1 MPASKRIHTIS
12 ILWYIVSDYVTAML
26 SANIFHFSRRYL
38 LSEAIFSNN
47 HLILTQRFWLGAATI
62 PVCWL
67 ILFTIAGS
75 YQNLYQKSRLNEL
88 TNTFISCLIGCTIV
102 FFAIVFNDPVKDYHY
117 FYQTYF
123 IYLFSQFFLTSI
135 GRIVI
140 LNFVR
145 RQVRTGKVF
154 FNTLLV
160 GHDDV
165 ATRIYKATLEGL
177 ALSGYRYKGFV
188 SNGNASGNGIAA
200 WLPNLGN
207 SHAIEKTIDE
217 HDIRLVVVALEAG
230 DREDLETIVEKLSI
244 KDVRIKIIPST
255 LDILAGSVRT
265 NNVLG
270 AVLSDI
276 YTSPMPE
283 WQQNIKRIMD
293 IFCAVV
299 GFIFFS
305 PLMLYAALRVR
316 LSSPGPILYKQER
329 IGFKGRKFQIYKFRS
344 MIRDAEKNG
353 PALSS
358 ANDPRITAW
367 GRTMRKWRIDEL
379 PQLWNILSG
388 EMSLVGPR
396 PEREYYV
403 EQLYHRTPYFRYL
416 LKVKPGLTS
425 WGMVQFGYAENLQD
439 MLERMRYDLMY
450 LENISLVLDMKIM
463 LHTLRIILTGQGK

>member
-1 MPASKRIHTIS
+1 MPTSKRKHTIS
-12 ILWYIVSDYVTAML
+12 ILWYIASDYVAAML
-26 SANIFHFSRRYL
+26 SANIFHFSRRHL
-38 LSEAIFSNN
+38 LSEPIFIDH
-47 HLILTQRFWLGAATI
+47 HLLLTQRYWLGAATI
-62 PVCWL
+62 PLCWL
-67 ILFTIAGS
+67 ILFTIAGA
-75 YQNLYQKSRLNEL
+75 YQNLYQKSRVNEM
-88 TNTFISCLIGCTIV
+88 TNTFVSCLIGSTIV

-123 IYLFSQFFLTSI
+123 IYLFSQFILTAI
-135 GRIVI
+135 GRMTI

-145 RQVRTGKVF
+145 GQVRSGKVI

-160 GHDDV
+160 GSDAV
-165 ATRIYKATLEGL
+165 ATHIFKNTRDGL
-177 ALSGYRYKGFV
+177 ALSGYRYKGYV
-188 SNGNASGNGIAA
+188 ANENASSNGIAY
-200 WLPNLGN
+200 WLPQLGR
-207 SHAIEKTIDE
+207 SGEIENTIDE
-217 HDIRLVVVALEAG
+217 HNIRLVVVALEAG
-230 DREDLETIVEKLSI
+230 DREDLEVIVEKLST

-265 NNVLG
+265 SNVLG

-293 IFCAVV
+293 IACATAAA
-299 GFIFFS
+299 IFFS
-305 PLMLYAALRVR
+305 PLMLYAAIRVR

-329 IGFKGRKFQIYKFRS
+329 IGFKGKKFQIYKFRS
-344 MIRDAEKNG
+344 MTSDAEKEG

-358 ANDPRITAW
+358 ANDPRITPW

-403 EQLYHRTPYFRYL
+403 SQLYLRTPYFRYL

-425 WGMVQFGYAENLQD
+425 WGMVQFGYAENLEE
-439 MLERMRYDLMY
+439 MLERMKYDLMY
-450 LENISLVLDMKIM
+450 LENISLALDMKIM

>member
-12 ILWYIVSDYVTAML
+12 ILWYIVGDYVAAML

-38 LSEAIFSNN
+38 LSETIFVN
-47 HLILTQRFWLGAATI
+47 HHVLLTQRFWLGAATI

-67 ILFTIAGS
+67 ILFTIAGA
-75 YQNLYQKSRLNEL
+75 YHHLYQKSRLNEI
-88 TNTFISCLIGCTIV
+88 TNTFISCLIGCTII
-102 FFAIVFNDPVKDYHY
+102 FFAIVFNDPVRDYHY

-123 IYLFSQFFLTSI
+123 IYLFSQFLLTSI
-135 GRIVI
+135 GRITI
-140 LNFVR
+140 LNFAR
-145 RQVRTGKVF
+145 GQIRSGKVF

-165 ATRIYKATLEGL
+165 AARIYKATRDGL
-177 ALSGYRYKGFV
+177 AFSGYRYTGYV
-188 SNGNASGNGIAA
+188 SNGNASRNGIASH
-200 WLPNLGN
+200 LPDLGR
-207 SHAIEKTIDE
+207 SGAIEKTIDE

-230 DREDLETIVEKLSI
+230 DREDLEVIVEKLSI

-265 NNVLG
+265 SNVLG

-293 IFCAVV
+293 IACAII
-299 GFIFFS
+299 GCIFFS
-305 PLMLYAALRVR
+305 PLMLYAAIRTR
-316 LSSPGPILYKQER
+316 LSSPGPIFYKQDR
-329 IGFKGRKFQIYKFRS
+329 VGFKGKKFQIYKFRS
-344 MIRDAEKNG
+344 MIRDAEKDG

-358 ANDPRITAW
+358 DNDPRITPW

-403 EQLYHRTPYFRYL
+403 EQLYLRTPYFRYL

-425 WGMVQFGYAENLQD
+425 WGMVQFGYAENLEE
-439 MLERMRYDLMY
+439 MLERMKYDLMY
-450 LENISLVLDMKIM
+450 LENISLALDMKIM